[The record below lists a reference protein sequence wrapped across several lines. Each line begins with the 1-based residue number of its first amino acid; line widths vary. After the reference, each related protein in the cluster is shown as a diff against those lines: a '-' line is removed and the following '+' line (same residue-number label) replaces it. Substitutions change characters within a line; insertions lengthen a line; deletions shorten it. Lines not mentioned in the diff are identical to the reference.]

1 MDIPFLVIGFETL
14 ETVKVFILLLLLL
27 SSALVSGSEVAFFS
41 LSPSYIKEAV
51 NATTKP
57 LRIIAQLRKNPRRL
71 LAIILLLNN
80 LINIATVLLFASMTS
95 LFFESITQPSLRFL
109 AEVGLI
115 TTIVLLFGEILP
127 KIYANKNPEGFAKRM
142 SVPIYLLD
150 KYVFFALTYP
160 MSYLTLILQKRL
172 GKTRSNISVDHLSQ
186 ALEMTDDSETTKDEQ
201 KILKGIVTF
210 GNTDTKQVMC
220 PRIDVFALDEET
232 SFTEVVS
239 QIVSKGFSRVP
250 VYRETIDTVI
260 GVLYVKDLLSHFDK
274 ENYEWTKLLRE
285 PYFVP
290 ENKKLDDLLQ
300 EFQVKRIHLAVVVD
314 EYGGTSG
321 VISLE
326 DVIEQIVGDITDEFD
341 ETDISYSKLNDN
353 TFVFDGKTSLQ
364 DFYAVTKLSNSDD
377 FEQNKGESETVA
389 GFLLEQ
395 LGSFPKVNTTFR
407 FKKVVFTIEAVDR
420 KRIKQVKVQLGA

>member
-14 ETVKVFILLLLLL
+14 EIVKAFILLLLLL

-51 NATTKP
+51 NATSKP

-95 LFFESITQPSLRFL
+95 LFFESISQPSLRFL

-142 SVPIYLLD
+142 SIPIYLLD

-160 MSYLTLILQKRL
+160 MSYLTFVLQKRL
-172 GKTRSNISVDHLSQ
+172 GKTGSNISVDHLSQ

-274 ENYEWTKLLRE
+274 ENYEWTKLLRA

-364 DFYAVTKLSNSDD
+364 DFYAVTKLSNSDV
-377 FEQNKGESETVA
+377 FEQNKGESETIA

-407 FKKVVFTIEAVDR
+407 FKKVVFTIEALDR
-420 KRIKQVKVQLGA
+420 KRIKQIKVQLGA

>member
-1 MDIPFLVIGFETL
+1 MDIPLLVIGFETL

-51 NATTKP
+51 NATSKP
-57 LRIIAQLRKNPRRL
+57 LRIIAHLRKNPRRL

-95 LFFESITQPSLRFL
+95 LFFESITQLGLRFFV
-109 AEVGLI
+109 EVGLI
-115 TTIVLLFGEILP
+115 TTVVLLFGEILP
-127 KIYANKNPEGFAKRM
+127 KIYANKNPEGFARLM
-142 SVPIYLLD
+142 SIPIYMLD

-172 GKTRSNISVDHLSQ
+172 GKTGSNISVDHLSQ

-232 SFTEVVS
+232 SFTEVVA
-239 QIVSKGFSRVP
+239 QIVNKGFSRVP

-260 GVLYVKDLLSHFDK
+260 GVLYVKDLLPHFDK
-274 ENYEWTKLLRE
+274 SNYEWTRLLRV

-300 EFQVKRIHLAVVVD
+300 EFQVKRIHLAIVVD

-353 TFVFDGKTSLQ
+353 TFVFDGKTSLH
-364 DFYAVTKLSNSDD
+364 DFYSVTKISNDDD
-377 FEQNKGESETVA
+377 FEQKKGESETIA

-407 FKKVVFTIEAVDR
+407 FKNVVFTIEAVDR
-420 KRIKQVKVQLGA
+420 KRIKQVKVQLDA

>member
-1 MDIPFLVIGFETL
+1 LDIPSLVIGFETL
-14 ETVKVFILLLLLL
+14 ETVKAFLLLLLLL

-51 NATTKP
+51 NATTRP
-57 LRIIAQLRKNPRRL
+57 LRILAHLRKNPRRL

-95 LFFESITQPSLRFL
+95 LFFETISHPGIRFL

-115 TTIVLLFGEILP
+115 TSVVLLFGEILP

-142 SVPIYLLD
+142 SLPIYLLD

-160 MSYLTLILQKRL
+160 MSYLTFILQKRL
-172 GKTRSNISVDHLSQ
+172 GKTSSNISVDHLSQ

-232 SFTEVVS
+232 SFIQVVS
-239 QIVSKGFSRVP
+239 KIVSKGFSRVP

-260 GVLYVKDLLSHFDK
+260 GVLYVKDLLPHFDK
-274 ENYEWTKLLRE
+274 TNYKWTQLMRE

-341 ETDISYSKLNDN
+341 ETDISYSKLNDT

-364 DFYAVTKLSNSDD
+364 DFYAVTKLSNKDD
-377 FEQNKGESETVA
+377 FEHNKGESETVA

-395 LGSFPKVNTTFR
+395 LGSFPKVNTVLR
-407 FKKVVFTIEAVDR
+407 FKNIVFTIEAVDR
-420 KRIKQVKVQLGA
+420 KRIKQIKVQLA

>member
-1 MDIPFLVIGFETL
+1 MDIPLLVIGFETL

-51 NATTKP
+51 NATSKP
-57 LRIIAQLRKNPRRL
+57 LRIIAHLRKNPRRL

-95 LFFESITQPSLRFL
+95 LFFGSITQLGLRFFV
-109 AEVGLI
+109 EVGLI
-115 TTIVLLFGEILP
+115 TTVVLLFGEILP
-127 KIYANKNPEGFAKRM
+127 KIYANKNPEGFARLM
-142 SVPIYLLD
+142 SILIYMLD

-172 GKTRSNISVDHLSQ
+172 GKTASNISVDHLSQ

-232 SFTEVVS
+232 SFTEVVA
-239 QIVSKGFSRVP
+239 QIVNKGFSRVP

-260 GVLYVKDLLSHFDK
+260 GVLYVKDLLPHFDK
-274 ENYEWTKLLRE
+274 SNYEWTKLLRV

-300 EFQVKRIHLAVVVD
+300 EFQVKRIHLAIVVD

-364 DFYAVTKLSNSDD
+364 DFYAVTKISNDDD
-377 FEQNKGESETVA
+377 FEQKKGESETIA

-395 LGSFPKVNTTFR
+395 LGSFPKVNTTIR
-407 FKKVVFTIEAVDR
+407 FKNVVFTIEAVDR
-420 KRIKQVKVQLGA
+420 KRIKQVKVQLDA

>member
-1 MDIPFLVIGFETL
+1 M
-14 ETVKVFILLLLLL
+14 LLLLLL

-51 NATTKP
+51 NATSKP

-142 SVPIYLLD
+142 SVPIYFLD

-172 GKTRSNISVDHLSQ
+172 GKTGSNISVDHLSQ

-274 ENYEWTKLLRE
+274 ENYEWTKLLRV

-407 FKKVVFTIEAVDR
+407 FKKIVFTIEAVDR

>member
-1 MDIPFLVIGFETL
+1 MDTPLLVIGFETL

-51 NATTKP
+51 NATSKP
-57 LRIIAQLRKNPRRL
+57 LRIIAHLRKNPRRL

-95 LFFESITQPSLRFL
+95 LFFESITQLGLRFFV
-109 AEVGLI
+109 EVGLI
-115 TTIVLLFGEILP
+115 TTVLLLFGEILP
-127 KIYANKNPEGFAKRM
+127 KIYANKNPEGFARLM
-142 SVPIYLLD
+142 SIPIYMLD
-150 KYVFFALTYP
+150 KYLFFALTYP

-172 GKTRSNISVDHLSQ
+172 GKTGSNISVDHLSQ

-232 SFTEVVS
+232 SFTEVVA
-239 QIVSKGFSRVP
+239 QIVNKGFSRVP

-260 GVLYVKDLLSHFDK
+260 GVLYVKDLLPHFDK
-274 ENYEWTKLLRE
+274 SNYEWTKLLRV

-364 DFYAVTKLSNSDD
+364 DFYAVTKISNDDD
-377 FEQNKGESETVA
+377 FEQKKGESETIA

-395 LGSFPKVNTTFR
+395 LGSFPKVNTTFG
-407 FKKVVFTIEAVDR
+407 FKNVDFTIEAVDR
-420 KRIKQVKVQLGA
+420 KRIKQVKVQFDA

>member
-1 MDIPFLVIGFETL
+1 MDIPSLVIGFETL
-14 ETVKVFILLLLLL
+14 ETVKASLLLLLLL

-51 NATTKP
+51 NATTRP
-57 LRIIAQLRKNPRRL
+57 LRIIAHLRKNPRRL

-95 LFFESITQPSLRFL
+95 LFFETISHPGIRFL

-115 TTIVLLFGEILP
+115 TSVVLLFGEILP

-160 MSYLTLILQKRL
+160 MSYLTFILQKRL
-172 GKTRSNISVDHLSQ
+172 GKTSSNISVDHLSQ

-232 SFTEVVS
+232 SFTQVVS
-239 QIVSKGFSRVP
+239 KIVSKGFSRVP

-260 GVLYVKDLLSHFDK
+260 GVLYVKDLLPHFDK
-274 ENYEWTKLLRE
+274 TNYEWTQLMRE

-341 ETDISYSKLNDN
+341 ETDISYSKLNDT

-364 DFYAVTKLSNSDD
+364 DFYAVTKLSNKDD
-377 FEQNKGESETVA
+377 FEHNKGESETVA

-395 LGSFPKVNTTFR
+395 LGSFPKVNTVLR
-407 FKKVVFTIEAVDR
+407 FKNIVFTIEAVDR
-420 KRIKQVKVQLGA
+420 KRIKQIKVQLA

>member
-1 MDIPFLVIGFETL
+1 MVIGFETL
-14 ETVKVFILLLLLL
+14 ETVKAFILLLLLL

-51 NATTKP
+51 NATSKP

-95 LFFESITQPSLRFL
+95 LFFESISQPSLRFL

-142 SVPIYLLD
+142 SIPIYLLD

-160 MSYLTLILQKRL
+160 MSYLTFVLQKRL
-172 GKTRSNISVDHLSQ
+172 GKTGSNISVDHLSQ

-274 ENYEWTKLLRE
+274 ENYEWTKLLRA

-364 DFYAVTKLSNSDD
+364 DFYAVTKLSNSDV
-377 FEQNKGESETVA
+377 FEQNKGESETIA

-407 FKKVVFTIEAVDR
+407 FKKVVFTIEALDR
-420 KRIKQVKVQLGA
+420 KRIKQIKVQLGA

>member
-1 MDIPFLVIGFETL
+1 MDIPSLVIGFETL
-14 ETVKVFILLLLLL
+14 ETVKAFLLLLLLL

-51 NATTKP
+51 NATTRP
-57 LRIIAQLRKNPRRL
+57 LRILAHLRKNPRRL

-95 LFFESITQPSLRFL
+95 LFFETISHPGIRFL

-115 TTIVLLFGEILP
+115 TSVVLLFGEILP

-160 MSYLTLILQKRL
+160 MSYLTFILQKRL
-172 GKTRSNISVDHLSQ
+172 GKTSSNISVDHLSQ

-232 SFTEVVS
+232 SFTQVVS

-260 GVLYVKDLLSHFDK
+260 GVLYVKDLLPHFDK
-274 ENYEWTKLLRE
+274 TNYEWTQLMRE

-341 ETDISYSKLNDN
+341 ETDISYSKLNDT

-364 DFYAVTKLSNSDD
+364 DFYAVTKLSNKDD
-377 FEQNKGESETVA
+377 FEYNKGESETVA

-395 LGSFPKVNTTFR
+395 LGSFPKVNTVLR
-407 FKKVVFTIEAVDR
+407 FKNIVFTIEAVDR
-420 KRIKQVKVQLGA
+420 KRIKQIKVQLA

>member
-1 MDIPFLVIGFETL
+1 MVIGLETL
-14 ETVKVFILLLLLL
+14 ETVKVFILLLLLV

-51 NATTKP
+51 NATSKP

-95 LFFESITQPSLRFL
+95 LFFESISQPSLRFL

-115 TTIVLLFGEILP
+115 TTIVLFFGEILP

-142 SVPIYLLD
+142 SLPIYLLD
-150 KYVFFALTYP
+150 KYVFFTLTHP
-160 MSYLTLILQKRL
+160 MSYLTFVLQKRL
-172 GKTRSNISVDHLSQ
+172 GKTGTNISVDHLSQ
-186 ALEMTDDSETTKDEQ
+186 ALELTHDSETTKDEQ

-220 PRIDVFALDEET
+220 PRIDLFALDEET
-232 SFTEVVS
+232 SFAEVVS

-274 ENYEWTKLLRE
+274 ENYEWTKLIRE

-300 EFQVKRIHLAVVVD
+300 EFQGKRIHLAIVVD

-364 DFYAVTKLSNSDD
+364 DFYSVTKLSSSED
-377 FEQNKGESETVA
+377 FEQNKGESETIA

-407 FKKVVFTIEAVDR
+407 FKKVVFTIEALDR
-420 KRIKQVKVQLGA
+420 KRIKQIKVQLGA

>member
-1 MDIPFLVIGFETL
+1 MDIPSLVIGFETL
-14 ETVKVFILLLLLL
+14 ETVKAFLLLLLLL

-51 NATTKP
+51 NETIRP
-57 LRIIAQLRKNPRRL
+57 LRILAHLRKNPRRL

-95 LFFESITQPSLRFL
+95 LFFETISHPGIRFL

-115 TTIVLLFGEILP
+115 TSVVLLFGEILP

-160 MSYLTLILQKRL
+160 MSYLTFILQKRL
-172 GKTRSNISVDHLSQ
+172 GKTSSNISVDHLSQ

-232 SFTEVVS
+232 SFTQVVS
-239 QIVSKGFSRVP
+239 KIVSKGFSRVP

-260 GVLYVKDLLSHFDK
+260 GVLYVKDLLPHFDK
-274 ENYEWTKLLRE
+274 TNYEWTQLMRE

-300 EFQVKRIHLAVVVD
+300 EFQVKRIHLAIVVD

-341 ETDISYSKLNDN
+341 ETDISYSKLNDT

-364 DFYAVTKLSNSDD
+364 DFYAVTKLSNKDD
-377 FEQNKGESETVA
+377 FEHNKGESETVA

-395 LGSFPKVNTTFR
+395 LGSFPKVNTVLR
-407 FKKVVFTIEAVDR
+407 FKNIVFTIEAVDR
-420 KRIKQVKVQLGA
+420 KRIKQIKVQLA

>member
-1 MDIPFLVIGFETL
+1 
-14 ETVKVFILLLLLL
+14 
-27 SSALVSGSEVAFFS
+27 
-41 LSPSYIKEAV
+41 
-51 NATTKP
+51 
-57 LRIIAQLRKNPRRL
+57 
-71 LAIILLLNN
+71 
-80 LINIATVLLFASMTS
+80 
-95 LFFESITQPSLRFL
+95 
-109 AEVGLI
+109 
-115 TTIVLLFGEILP
+115 
-127 KIYANKNPEGFAKRM
+127 
-142 SVPIYLLD
+142 
-150 KYVFFALTYP
+150 
-160 MSYLTLILQKRL
+160 
-172 GKTRSNISVDHLSQ
+172 
-186 ALEMTDDSETTKDEQ
+186 MTDDSETTKDEQ

-232 SFTEVVS
+232 SFTEVVA
-239 QIVSKGFSRVP
+239 QIVNKGFSRVP

-260 GVLYVKDLLSHFDK
+260 GVLYVKDLLPHFDK
-274 ENYEWTKLLRE
+274 SNYEWTKLLRL

-353 TFVFDGKTSLQ
+353 TFVFEGKTSLQ
-364 DFYAVTKLSNSDD
+364 DFYALTKLSNDDD
-377 FEQNKGESETVA
+377 FEQKKGESETIA

-395 LGSFPKVNTTFR
+395 LGSFPKVNTNFR
-407 FKKVVFTIEAVDR
+407 FKNVVFTIEAVDR

>member
-1 MDIPFLVIGFETL
+1 MVIGFETL
-14 ETVKVFILLLLLL
+14 ETVKVFLLLMLLL

-41 LSPSYIKEAV
+41 LSPSYVKEAV
-51 NATTKP
+51 NATTRP
-57 LRIIAQLRKNPRRL
+57 LRILAHLRKNPRRL

-95 LFFESITQPSLRFL
+95 LFFETISHPGIRFL

-115 TTIVLLFGEILP
+115 TSVVLLFGEILP

-160 MSYLTLILQKRL
+160 MSYLTFILQKRL
-172 GKTRSNISVDHLSQ
+172 GKTSSNISVDHLSQ

-232 SFTEVVS
+232 SFTQVVS

-260 GVLYVKDLLSHFDK
+260 GVLYVKDLLRHFDK
-274 ENYEWTKLLRE
+274 TNYEWTQLMRE

-341 ETDISYSKLNDN
+341 ETDISYSKLNDT

-364 DFYAVTKLSNSDD
+364 DFYAVTKLSNNDD
-377 FEQNKGESETVA
+377 FEHNKGESETVA

-395 LGSFPKVNTTFR
+395 LGSFPKVNTVFR
-407 FKKVVFTIEAVDR
+407 FKNIVFTIEAVDR
-420 KRIKQVKVQLGA
+420 KRIKQIKVQLA

>member
-14 ETVKVFILLLLLL
+14 ETVKAFILLLLLL

-51 NATTKP
+51 NATSKP
-57 LRIIAQLRKNPRRL
+57 LRIIAHLRKNPRRL

-95 LFFESITQPSLRFL
+95 LFFESITQLGLRFFV
-109 AEVGLI
+109 EVGLI
-115 TTIVLLFGEILP
+115 TTVVLLFGEILP
-127 KIYANKNPEGFAKRM
+127 KIYANKNPEGFARLM
-142 SVPIYLLD
+142 SIPIYMLD

-172 GKTRSNISVDHLSQ
+172 GKTGSNISVDHLSQ

-274 ENYEWTKLLRE
+274 ENYEWTKLLRA

-300 EFQVKRIHLAVVVD
+300 EFQVKRIHLAIVVD

-364 DFYAVTKLSNSDD
+364 DFYAVTKVSNDDD
-377 FEQNKGESETVA
+377 FEQKKGESETIA

-407 FKKVVFTIEAVDR
+407 FKNVVFTIEAVDR
-420 KRIKQVKVQLGA
+420 KRIKQVKVQLDA

>member
-1 MDIPFLVIGFETL
+1 MDIPILVIGLETL
-14 ETVKVFILLLLLL
+14 ETVKVFILLLLLV

-51 NATTKP
+51 NATSKP

-95 LFFESITQPSLRFL
+95 LFFESISQPSLRFL

-115 TTIVLLFGEILP
+115 TTIVLFFGEILP

-142 SVPIYLLD
+142 SLPIYLLD
-150 KYVFFALTYP
+150 KYVFFTLTHP
-160 MSYLTLILQKRL
+160 MSYLTFVLQKRL
-172 GKTRSNISVDHLSQ
+172 GKTGTNISVDHLSQ
-186 ALEMTDDSETTKDEQ
+186 ALELTHDSETTKDEQ

-220 PRIDVFALDEET
+220 PRIDLFALDEET
-232 SFTEVVS
+232 SFAEVVS

-274 ENYEWTKLLRE
+274 ENYEWTKLIRE

-300 EFQVKRIHLAVVVD
+300 EFQGKRIHLAIVVD

-364 DFYAVTKLSNSDD
+364 DFYSVTKLSSSED
-377 FEQNKGESETVA
+377 FEQNKGESETIA

-407 FKKVVFTIEAVDR
+407 FKKVVFTIEALDR
-420 KRIKQVKVQLGA
+420 KRIKQIKVQLGA

>member
-1 MDIPFLVIGFETL
+1 MDIPSLVIGFETL
-14 ETVKVFILLLLLL
+14 ETVKAFLLLLLLL

-51 NATTKP
+51 NATTRP
-57 LRIIAQLRKNPRRL
+57 LRILAHLRKNPRRL

-95 LFFESITQPSLRFL
+95 LFFETISHPGIRFL

-115 TTIVLLFGEILP
+115 TSVVLLFGEILP

-142 SVPIYLLD
+142 SLPIYLLD

-160 MSYLTLILQKRL
+160 MSYLTFILQKRL
-172 GKTRSNISVDHLSQ
+172 GKTSSNISVDHLSQ

-232 SFTEVVS
+232 SFTQVVS
-239 QIVSKGFSRVP
+239 KIVSKGFSRVP

-260 GVLYVKDLLSHFDK
+260 GVLYVKDLLPHFDK
-274 ENYEWTKLLRE
+274 TNYEWTQLMRE

-341 ETDISYSKLNDN
+341 ETDISYSKLNDT

-364 DFYAVTKLSNSDD
+364 DFYAVTKLSNKDD
-377 FEQNKGESETVA
+377 FEHNKGESETVA

-395 LGSFPKVNTTFR
+395 LGSFPKVNAVLR
-407 FKKVVFTIEAVDR
+407 FKNIVFTIEAVDR
-420 KRIKQVKVQLGA
+420 KRIKQIKVQLA

>member
-1 MDIPFLVIGFETL
+1 M
-14 ETVKVFILLLLLL
+14 LLL

-41 LSPSYIKEAV
+41 LSHSYVKEAV
-51 NATTKP
+51 NATTRP
-57 LRIIAQLRKNPRRL
+57 LRILAHLRKNPRRL

-95 LFFESITQPSLRFL
+95 LFFESISHPGIRFL

-115 TTIVLLFGEILP
+115 TSVVLLFGEILP

-160 MSYLTLILQKRL
+160 MSYLTFILQKRL
-172 GKTRSNISVDHLSQ
+172 GKTSSNISVDHLSQ

-210 GNTDTKQVMC
+210 GNNDTKQVMC

-232 SFTEVVS
+232 SFTQVVS

-250 VYRETIDTVI
+250 VYRETIYTVI
-260 GVLYVKDLLSHFDK
+260 WVLYVKDLLPHFDK
-274 ENYEWTKLLRE
+274 TNYEWTQLVRE

-341 ETDISYSKLNDN
+341 ETDISYSKLNDT

-364 DFYAVTKLSNSDD
+364 DFYAVTKLSNNDD
-377 FEQNKGESETVA
+377 FEHNKGESETVA

-395 LGSFPKVNTTFR
+395 LGSFPKVNTVFR
-407 FKKVVFTIEAVDR
+407 FKNIVFTIEAVDR
-420 KRIKQVKVQLGA
+420 KRIKQIKVQLA

>member
-14 ETVKVFILLLLLL
+14 EIVKVFILLLLLL

-51 NATTKP
+51 NAKIKP

-95 LFFESITQPSLRFL
+95 LFFESISQPSLRFL

-142 SVPIYLLD
+142 SIPIYLLD

-160 MSYLTLILQKRL
+160 MSYLTFVLQKRL
-172 GKTRSNISVDHLSQ
+172 GKTGSNISVDHLSQ

-274 ENYEWTKLLRE
+274 ENYEWTKLLRA

-364 DFYAVTKLSNSDD
+364 DFYAVTKLSNSDV
-377 FEQNKGESETVA
+377 FEQNKGESETIA

-407 FKKVVFTIEAVDR
+407 FKKVVFTIEALDR
-420 KRIKQVKVQLGA
+420 KRIKQIKVQLGA

>member
-1 MDIPFLVIGFETL
+1 MDIPLLVIGFETQ
-14 ETVKVFILLLLLL
+14 ETVKIFILLLLLL

-41 LSPSYIKEAV
+41 LSQSYIKEAV
-51 NATTKP
+51 NATNKP
-57 LRIIAQLRKNPRRL
+57 LRIVARLRKNPRRL

-95 LFFESITQPSLRFL
+95 LLFESIPQPGLRFFV
-109 AEVGLI
+109 EVGLI
-115 TTIVLLFGEILP
+115 TAVVLFFGEILP
-127 KIYANKNPEGFAKRM
+127 KIYANRNPEDFAKCI
-142 SVPIYLLD
+142 SIPIYLLD

-172 GKTRSNISVDHLSQ
+172 GKTSSNISVDHLSQ

-220 PRIDVFALDEET
+220 PQTDVFALEKET
-232 SFTEVVS
+232 SFTEVVA
-239 QIVSKGFSRVP
+239 QIVNKGFSRVP
-250 VYRETIDTVI
+250 VYNETIDSVI
-260 GVLYVKDLLSHFDK
+260 GVLYVKDLLPHFDK
-274 ENYEWTKLLRE
+274 EYYEWIKLLRE

-314 EYGGTSG
+314 DYGGTSG

-364 DFYAVTKLSNSDD
+364 DFYTVTKLFNRND
-377 FEQNKGESETVA
+377 FEQNKGESETIA

-395 LGSFPKVNTTFR
+395 LGYFPKVNNVFR
-407 FKKVVFTIEAVDR
+407 FKNVVFTIEALDR
-420 KRIKQVKVQLGA
+420 KRIKQVKVQLSS